1 MARRLLIV
9 LLVLPV
15 LVVGCE
21 NFPPAGE
28 TAQHALRVFCALH
41 RADILSTLLT
51 EQQQQ
56 AGTVVCHAVGMSL
69 GT

>member
-1 MARRLLIV
+1 MARRLLFV

-21 NFPPAGE
+21 NFAPAGE
-28 TAQHALRVFCALH
+28 TAQHALRVFCSLH

-51 EQQQQ
+51 EQQQ
-56 AGTVVCHAVGMSL
+56 AGTVVCHAIGMSL